1 MKLLDSFKSLI
12 LETVTLRSLR
22 DAISQRKVVYIT
34 YNGDEPGGKGIR
46 VIEPV
51 CLGVNKK
58 GNQVL
63 SAWEREG
70 ASHRGYLKKRPMP
83 GWRYFKVKDILSV
96 NPTDIE
102 FNEVRPGFNPN
113 GDKRMVSIDI
123 LANFT

>member
-1 MKLLDSFKSLI
+1 MKLLESFKSLL
-12 LETVTLRSLR
+12 LETVTLRNIR
-22 DAISQRKVVYIT
+22 DAVSQRKVIYIT

-51 CLGVNKK
+51 CLGINKK

-63 SAWEREG
+63 CAWEREG
-70 ASHRGYLKKRPMP
+70 ASHRGFLRKRPMP

-96 NPTDIE
+96 SSTEEE
-102 FNEVRPGFNPN
+102 FSEVRPGFNPN

>member
-1 MKLLDSFKSLI
+1 MNLLESFKSLL
-12 LETVTLRSLR
+12 LEQVTYNKIR
-22 DAISQRKVVYIT
+22 DAISQKKLLYIT

-51 CLGVNKK
+51 CLGKNLL
-58 GNQVL
+58 GHDVL

-70 ASHRGYLKKRPMP
+70 ASHRGLLKTRPMP
-83 GWRYFKVKDILSV
+83 GWRYFKINKIISIT
-96 NPTDIE
+96 PTDIE

-123 LANFT
+123 IAKFN